1 MESKTISQSK
11 HEKYN
16 KIENFIPILIKD
28 KEHSIKIGSFGEMI
42 LCKNKFNSKYFLI
55 KSIKPNEINE
65 EIVKNINLLY
75 KQSLLM
81 RNKHI
86 LKVISIINTSTLTS
100 NEIHIVYEYFKG
112 VSLSEKLMT
121 DESGFFSYTNKMEVL
136 LLFSKIVSSVSYIH
150 QKGQVHGSINI
161 ENILIDDTLNFK
173 LIGLNNFE
181 DVILNSDPNQNI
193 LIDYLTDERL
203 SNKKITVATDF
214 FNLGELLYEMFHGYS
229 PFYPNINIATISL
242 TEMIEKNISPDEDRV
257 EEIDEELIIENIL
270 QKRYTFNEESKNHP
284 DVISLISYMIDN
296 NQTIGSIDNIYKLE
310 IIQDIN
316 TYKLRK
322 RYEKHKKQYD
332 IDEFTSIEGV
342 NFVSDISENNDES
355 QSDNDLYNNIDDEYD
370 ELNYN
375 RNQLNNATKVDATK
389 YYRLYS
395 YYSNYDTKVNRNSK
409 NNSICLDMITDFHN
423 QNHNP
428 IRLSKIERDTVG
440 SNLIGKQ
447 GRTGLLLSKIKESYS
462 TNKSSFG
469 ERKLTTRSII
479 RKEKEKEKDKDKE
492 KENNKEID
500 FNMTIEEKFEEEKLG
515 TSKKLV
521 AGNSNKEIKNVS

>member
-1 MESKTISQSK
+1 MEPKIISQSK

-28 KEHSIKIGSFGEMI
+28 KEHSIKIGSFGEMK

-65 EIVKNINLLY
+65 EIVKSINLLY

-86 LKVISIINTSTLTS
+86 LKVISIIHTNTHT
-100 NEIHIVYEYFKG
+100 NDEIHIVYEYFKG
-112 VSLSEKLMT
+112 VSISEKLMT
-121 DESGFFSYTNKMEVL
+121 DASGFFNYTNKMEVL
-136 LLFSKIVSSVSYIH
+136 LLFSKIISTVSYIH

-161 ENILIDDTLNFK
+161 ENILIDDTFNFK

-181 DVILNSDPNQNI
+181 DVILNLDPNQNI

-203 SNKKITVATDF
+203 NNKEITVATDF

-229 PFYPNINIATISL
+229 PFYPNMNMATTSL
-242 TEMIEKNISPDEDRV
+242 IEMIEKNISPNQDQDRL
-257 EEIDEELIIENIL
+257 EEIDEELIIQNIL
-270 QKRYTFNEESKNHP
+270 QKKYTFNDESKNHP
-284 DVISLISYMIDN
+284 DVISLIKYMIDN
-296 NQTIGSIDNIYKLE
+296 NQSIGTIDNIYKLE
-310 IIQDIN
+310 IIQDVN

-332 IDEFTSIEGV
+332 INEFSSIEGV
-342 NFVSDISENNDES
+342 NFVSEISENSDES
-355 QSDNDLYNNIDDEYD
+355 QSDNDLYNNVDDEYD

-375 RNQLNNATKVDATK
+375 RNQLNNATKVDVTK
-389 YYRLYS
+389 SYRLYS
-395 YYSNYDTKVNRNSK
+395 YYSNYDTKTNRNSK
-409 NNSICLDMITDFHN
+409 NNSICLDMITDYHN
-423 QNHNP
+423 QNQT
-428 IRLSKIERDTVG
+428 RLSKIERDTVG
-440 SNLIGKQ
+440 SNILGKQ

-462 TNKSSFG
+462 TNKTSFG

-479 RKEKEKEKDKDKE
+479 RKEKEKD
-492 KENNKEID
+492 NNKEID
-500 FNMTIEEKFEEEKLG
+500 FNMTIEEKFEEEKIETSRKLG
-515 TSKKLV
+515 V
-521 AGNSNKEIKNVS
+521 VNSNNEIRNVS